1 MTTTVSGI
9 VNPAEQSARTVR
21 GHEKAVATSVAAP
34 ILADN
39 DIVVFAEIPV
49 EANITSIRHWSDDLG
64 TTGTLNV
71 GFYPGN
77 VAASGLTDADAVDE
91 DAIATAV
98 DVNAAALAD
107 VEIRFEVKDINTLGQ
122 QAWELAGLASR
133 PDYDFFYVAYTA
145 AAATTAA
152 GDISAVI
159 RYID

>member
-1 MTTTVSGI
+1 MTTTTSSI
-9 VNPAEQSARTVR
+9 INPTNQSARTAQ
-21 GHEKAVATSVAAP
+21 GLEKAVAETVAAP

-39 DIVVFAEIPV
+39 DVVVIAEISV
-49 EANITSIRHWSDDLG
+49 EANITSYKHWSDDLG
-64 TTGTLNV
+64 TTGTVNV

-77 VAASGLTDADAVDE
+77 VAASTLVHTDAVDE

-107 VEIRFEVKDINTLGQ
+107 VELRFETKNINTLGQ
-122 QAWELAGLASR
+122 AAWELAGLTSR
-133 PDYDFFYVAYTA
+133 PEYDRFYIAYTA